1 MKNDNELLAAM
12 PVRKAFFRLALPAVA
27 AQLINILYNL
37 VDKMFIGH
45 IPGVGKQALAGVGV
59 TAPVILAISAFA
71 ALVSMGGA
79 PKASI
84 FMGKG
89 DNEQAEKVMGSCAWM
104 LIVLSV
110 VLTAFMLIFGKM
122 ILQLFGASD
131 NTILYA
137 TDYMNIYCVGTLFTQ
152 LTLGLNAFITAQ
164 GKTLISMCN
173 VAVGAVT
180 NIVLDAILINGFG
193 MGVKGAALATVIA
206 QGVSTCFVI
215 HYLIKPTSQLKLR
228 LKNIRFERKLLLPCI
243 LLGTSP
249 ALMQLTEN
257 MVAISFNTSLQ
268 KYGGDI
274 AVASMSILTSIMQ
287 FVMLLLPGLVQGAQP
302 LLSYNLG
309 AKNISRVKKTFRLLL
324 ICCLSGSFLIWLVC
338 MLIPQNVASIFTDD
352 VPLITYTGKSMRIYL
367 AMLLIYGIQVA
378 CQYSFVALDQ
388 AKKAIFLTIWRK
400 IILLIPLIFILPRI
414 LSGSAMEV
422 FLAEPI
428 ADTIIDHGVNIEKFT
443 PCREKDNQFAISS
456 QLISRKHIEKSIEA
470 FAKYLNKYDGSAKLY
485 IMGDGDEKEN
495 LRKLAKDLG
504 ADKNIIFTGKLGH
517 NELIEILKKSI
528 AMLVYTQS
536 DLNMVSIVESLSL
549 ATPVITTSVPY
560 CSSYIESE
568 NLGIVDDN
576 WNEDDLRRIATSD
589 EYINNCMNYR
599 KYLPTEYKA
608 EQFLKV
614 KGLI

>member
-1 MKNDNELLAAM
+1 MKNDSELLAAM

-324 ICCLSGSFLIWLVC
+324 ICCLNGSFLIWLVC

-352 VPLITYTGKSMRIYL
+352 VPLITYTGKSMQIYL

-414 LSGSAMEV
+414 LSGSAMGV

-428 ADTIIDHGVNIEKFT
+428 ADTI
-443 PCREKDNQFAISS
+443 AICTT
-456 QLISRKHIEKSIEA
+456 A
-470 FAKYLNKYDGSAKLY
+470 PMFYYY
-485 IMGDGDEKEN
+485 Y
-495 LRKLAKDLG
+495 RKLK
-504 ADKNIIFTGKLGH
+504 
-517 NELIEILKKSI
+517 
-528 AMLVYTQS
+528 
-536 DLNMVSIVESLSL
+536 
-549 ATPVITTSVPY
+549 
-560 CSSYIESE
+560 
-568 NLGIVDDN
+568 
-576 WNEDDLRRIATSD
+576 
-589 EYINNCMNYR
+589 
-599 KYLPTEYKA
+599 
-608 EQFLKV
+608 
-614 KGLI
+614 

>member
-1 MKNDNELLAAM
+1 MANNKKQLNAPGGGFCEDKSIRSVDNDLLVSM
-12 PVRKAFFRLALPAVA
+12 PVPKAFFRIALPAVA

-45 IPGVGKQALAGVGV
+45 IPEVGKQALAGVGV

-89 DNEQAEKVMGSCAWM
+89 DRKQAEKVMGSCAWM

-110 VLTAFMLIFGKM
+110 VLTAIMLIFGKR
-122 ILQLFGASD
+122 ILWLFGASD
-131 NTILYA
+131 ETISYA
-137 TDYMNIYCVGTLFTQ
+137 TDYMNIYCLGTLFTQ

-180 NIVLDAILINGFG
+180 NILLDAIFINILS
-193 MGVKGAALATVIA
+193 MGVKGAALATVIS

-215 HYLIKPTSQLKLR
+215 HYLRKPQSTLHLYI
-228 LKNIRFERKLLLPCI
+228 KNICFKKELLGPCI
-243 LLGTSP
+243 LLGASP

-268 KYGGDI
+268 KHGGDM

-309 AKNISRVKKTFRLLL
+309 AKNILRVKKTFRLLL
-324 ICCLSGSFLIWLVC
+324 ICCVSGSFLIWLVC
-338 MLIPQNVASIFTDD
+338 MTMPGMVASIFTDD
-352 VPLITYTGKSMRIYL
+352 TALITYTEKSMRVYL

-400 IILLIPLIFILPRI
+400 IILLIPLIFILPQI
-414 LSGSAMEV
+414 MPDAVMGV
-422 FLAEPI
+422 YLAEPI
-428 ADTIIDHGVNIEKFT
+428 ADTIAVCTTAPMFY
-443 PCREKDNQFAISS
+443 CYF
-456 QLISRKHIEKSIEA
+456 
-470 FAKYLNKYDGSAKLY
+470 
-485 IMGDGDEKEN
+485 
-495 LRKLAKDLG
+495 RKLK
-504 ADKNIIFTGKLGH
+504 
-517 NELIEILKKSI
+517 
-528 AMLVYTQS
+528 
-536 DLNMVSIVESLSL
+536 
-549 ATPVITTSVPY
+549 
-560 CSSYIESE
+560 
-568 NLGIVDDN
+568 
-576 WNEDDLRRIATSD
+576 
-589 EYINNCMNYR
+589 
-599 KYLPTEYKA
+599 
-608 EQFLKV
+608 
-614 KGLI
+614 

>member
-1 MKNDNELLAAM
+1 MENDNELLAAM
-12 PVRKAFFRLALPAVA
+12 PVPKAFIKLALPAVA

-45 IPGVGKQALAGVGV
+45 IPEVGKEALAGVGV

-89 DNEQAEKVMGSCAWM
+89 DNEQAEKVMGSCTWM

-131 NTILYA
+131 DTISYA
-137 TDYMNIYCVGTLFTQ
+137 TDYMNIYCLGTLFTQ

-193 MGVKGAALATVIA
+193 MGVRGAALATVIA
-206 QGVSTCFVI
+206 QGVSTYFVI
-215 HYLIKPTSQLKLR
+215 HYLVTPKSQLKLR
-228 LKNIRFERKLLLPCI
+228 LKNIRFERQLLLPCI
-243 LLGTSP
+243 FLGTSP

-268 KYGGDI
+268 KYGGDM

-324 ICCLSGSFLIWLVC
+324 ICCVSGSFLIWLVC
-338 MLIPQNVASIFTDD
+338 MLIPGNVASIFTGDMA
-352 VPLITYTGKSMRIYL
+352 LITYTEKSMRIYL
-367 AMLLIYGIQVA
+367 AMLLIYGVQVA

-400 IILLIPLIFILPRI
+400 IILLIPLIFILPQI
-414 LSGSAMEV
+414 LSGSAMGV

-428 ADTIIDHGVNIEKFT
+428 ADTIAVCTTAPMFWN
-443 PCREKDNQFAISS
+443 
-456 QLISRKHIEKSIEA
+456 
-470 FAKYLNKYDGSAKLY
+470 YY
-485 IMGDGDEKEN
+485 
-495 LRKLAKDLG
+495 RKLK
-504 ADKNIIFTGKLGH
+504 
-517 NELIEILKKSI
+517 
-528 AMLVYTQS
+528 
-536 DLNMVSIVESLSL
+536 
-549 ATPVITTSVPY
+549 
-560 CSSYIESE
+560 
-568 NLGIVDDN
+568 
-576 WNEDDLRRIATSD
+576 
-589 EYINNCMNYR
+589 
-599 KYLPTEYKA
+599 
-608 EQFLKV
+608 
-614 KGLI
+614 

>member
-1 MKNDNELLAAM
+1 MEPKKGKENELGTESVGKLL
-12 PVRKAFFRLALPAVA
+12 FRLSMPAIA
-27 AQLINILYNL
+27 AQVINVMYNM
-37 VDKMFIGH
+37 VDRMYIGH
-45 IPGVGKQALAGVGV
+45 IPGVGAAALTGVGV
-59 TAPVILAISAFA
+59 TMPVIMAITAFA
-71 ALVSMGGA
+71 YFISMGGA
-79 PKASI
+79 PRSSI
-84 FMGKG
+84 MMGR
-89 DNEQAEKVMGSCAWM
+89 NEKEKAEKILGNCTTM
-104 LIVLSV
+104 LV
-110 VLTAFMLIFGKM
+110 VLALILTAVFLFCGRS
-122 ILQLFGASD
+122 ILLLFGASE
-131 NTILYA
+131 NTIGYA
-137 TDYMNIYCVGTLFTQ
+137 WDYMKIYALGTIFVQ
-152 LTLGLNAFITAQ
+152 LALGLNAFITAQ

-428 ADTIIDHGVNIEKFT
+428 ADTI
-443 PCREKDNQFAISS
+443 AICTT
-456 QLISRKHIEKSIEA
+456 A
-470 FAKYLNKYDGSAKLY
+470 PMFYYY
-485 IMGDGDEKEN
+485 Y
-495 LRKLAKDLG
+495 RKLK
-504 ADKNIIFTGKLGH
+504 
-517 NELIEILKKSI
+517 
-528 AMLVYTQS
+528 
-536 DLNMVSIVESLSL
+536 
-549 ATPVITTSVPY
+549 
-560 CSSYIESE
+560 
-568 NLGIVDDN
+568 
-576 WNEDDLRRIATSD
+576 
-589 EYINNCMNYR
+589 
-599 KYLPTEYKA
+599 
-608 EQFLKV
+608 
-614 KGLI
+614 

>member
-1 MKNDNELLAAM
+1 MKNDSELLAAM

-110 VLTAFMLIFGKM
+110 VLTEFMLIFGKM

-352 VPLITYTGKSMRIYL
+352 VPLITYTGKSMQIYL

-414 LSGSAMEV
+414 LSGSAMGV

-428 ADTIIDHGVNIEKFT
+428 ADTI
-443 PCREKDNQFAISS
+443 AICTT
-456 QLISRKHIEKSIEA
+456 A
-470 FAKYLNKYDGSAKLY
+470 PMFYYY
-485 IMGDGDEKEN
+485 Y
-495 LRKLAKDLG
+495 RKLK
-504 ADKNIIFTGKLGH
+504 
-517 NELIEILKKSI
+517 
-528 AMLVYTQS
+528 
-536 DLNMVSIVESLSL
+536 
-549 ATPVITTSVPY
+549 
-560 CSSYIESE
+560 
-568 NLGIVDDN
+568 
-576 WNEDDLRRIATSD
+576 
-589 EYINNCMNYR
+589 
-599 KYLPTEYKA
+599 
-608 EQFLKV
+608 
-614 KGLI
+614 